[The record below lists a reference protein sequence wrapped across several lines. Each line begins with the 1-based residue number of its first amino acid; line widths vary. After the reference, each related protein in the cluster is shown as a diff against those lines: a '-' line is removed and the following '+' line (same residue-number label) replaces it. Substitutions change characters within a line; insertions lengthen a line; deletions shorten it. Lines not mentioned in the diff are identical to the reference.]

1 MFKLLYDN
9 SFFGNLEFFFLN
21 LFNFLRLDYLDVY
34 VDLIFYKDSLA
45 FYDYLNL
52 DLSIFFFDSNFL
64 SNAILASKVNTLYF
78 SLVSTSNLY
87 SSFYE
92 SYINFNLFQSD
103 LIFNS
108 LYSFTFFSLKTF
120 SFFFFFFSLSY
131 LVGLDVRASKLD
143 LSSTKLI
150 IYSTFIS
157 LWSKLGFEKL
167 ESYDESISIVLFWPW
182 CIFLVLTHLF
192 VYSFRGEGFIFIEWG
207 LPVLY
212 GCFTLIESFWLM
224 GSHFLV
230 YLTGSRGRFSFLIT
244 LLEDLISF
252 FILLS
257 RISLQLVRGIVCGLY
272 HGFFRELY
280 DFLVDS
286 WEKYFFYTDYGIRFL
301 DFEKILNIIYF
312 IVDSYVLAYSL
323 LFVYGVLFLQLLFL
337 LIAIWLFCRC
347 WFVSREY
354 RLLNF
359 NPSSFNI

>member
-167 ESYDESISIVLFWPW
+167 ESYDESISIVLFWP
-182 CIFLVLTHLF
+182 
-192 VYSFRGEGFIFIEWG
+192 
-207 LPVLY
+207 
-212 GCFTLIESFWLM
+212 
-224 GSHFLV
+224 
-230 YLTGSRGRFSFLIT
+230 
-244 LLEDLISF
+244 
-252 FILLS
+252 
-257 RISLQLVRGIVCGLY
+257 
-272 HGFFRELY
+272 
-280 DFLVDS
+280 
-286 WEKYFFYTDYGIRFL
+286 
-301 DFEKILNIIYF
+301 
-312 IVDSYVLAYSL
+312 
-323 LFVYGVLFLQLLFL
+323 
-337 LIAIWLFCRC
+337 
-347 WFVSREY
+347 
-354 RLLNF
+354 
-359 NPSSFNI
+359 